1 MLIPKNDPFTIITSE
16 TLASSIIKMTDNVL
30 FRSATDFSQ
39 FIETEAARQDR
50 PCTEIILEYCDEKDI
65 EPDAVGKLINES
77 LKGKIENEMIES
89 GLLEKRNT
97 LEDF

>member
-1 MLIPKNDPFTIITSE
+1 MLIPKSEPFTFITQE
-16 TLASSIIKMTDNVL
+16 ELASSTIRITDRVL
-30 FRSATDFSQ
+30 FRSASEFSQ
-39 FIETEAARQDR
+39 FIETEAIRQDR
-50 PCTEIILEYCDEKDI
+50 QCTDIILEYCDEKDI

>member
-1 MLIPKNDPFTIITSE
+1 MQNPDAFTFVTAE
-16 TLASSIIKMTDNVL
+16 ALASATIKMTDNVL

-39 FIETEAARQDR
+39 FIETEAIKQDR
-50 PCTEIILEYCDEKDI
+50 PCTDIILEYCDEKDI

-77 LKGKIENEMIES
+77 LKGKIELEMIES

-97 LEDF
+97 LEGF